1 LEQSKTL
8 REMMGMSRGPVL
20 NLIQKL
26 EKYEGIH
33 GGLNSKEKYEI

>member
-1 LEQSKTL
+1 
-8 REMMGMSRGPVL
+8 MSRGPVL

-33 GGLNSKEKYEI
+33 EGLNSKEEYEMESGAHSLK